1 MKRGVQMMVEGVADV
16 ADVAVVAVV
25 ADVADVAD
33 VVAGCCVTAAGGSTN
48 WMASLSVFAGALI
61 SALISGCMELSAM
74 RCAFYWVVFSCL
86 L

>member
-1 MKRGVQMMVEGVADV
+1 MKRGVQMMVGGVADV
-16 ADVAVVAVV
+16 AIVAVVAVV

-33 VVAGCCVTAAGGSTN
+33 VVAGCCIMAAGGSTN

-61 SALISGCMELSAM
+61 SGCMELSAM
-74 RCAFYWVVFSCL
+74 RCAFYRVVFSCL

>member
-16 ADVAVVAVV
+16 ADVADVAV
-25 ADVADVAD
+25 VAD

-61 SALISGCMELSAM
+61 SGCMELSAM